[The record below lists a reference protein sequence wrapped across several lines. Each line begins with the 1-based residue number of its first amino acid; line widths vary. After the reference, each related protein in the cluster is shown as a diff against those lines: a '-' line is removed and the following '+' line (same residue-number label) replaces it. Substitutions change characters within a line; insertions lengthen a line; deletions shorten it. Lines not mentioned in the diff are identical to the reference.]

1 MTRECHVRICG
12 GRRVRSPPATRRLSR
27 PSTQATTA
35 APGHCQVPR
44 LQGNDAQKICS
55 AFAVIS
61 DPSTC
66 VRTER
71 ADCARVHSRRR
82 WLTMSS
88 AGEGRQNR
96 SPASR
101 VTPAALGLSS
111 ELRSPGLPRE
121 GGRALAPPC
130 PGNGRAVVLGE
141 NGLVRRSGAPAGAR
155 SGSPERL
162 RRSQTRRVARA

>member
-1 MTRECHVRICG
+1 
-12 GRRVRSPPATRRLSR
+12 
-27 PSTQATTA
+27 
-35 APGHCQVPR
+35 
-44 LQGNDAQKICS
+44 
-55 AFAVIS
+55 VIS

-66 VRTER
+66 DRTER

-96 SPASR
+96 SPASK

-130 PGNGRAVVLGE
+130 PGNGKAVVLGE
-141 NGLVRRSGAPAGAR
+141 NGLVRLVVLVSRQRPGVRATAWGPLSAGGGGLQVWVLGAVIWGASGAQDR
-155 SGSPERL
+155 ESPERL
-162 RRSQTRRVARA
+162 RRSQAGRVAGA